1 VKDWESGLRATPT
14 LQSQESGMSSNSNL
28 GGKAFQQ
35 LLASTFA
42 VQESQMDSQF
52 LAGIVEV
59 QRMVTRGELDL
70 DGAMSLVV
78 DSARDVAGAAG
89 TAIGLLE
96 RDQLIYRAGSGCS
109 ATFPGSRVKAS
120 LTASA
125 NTKGSGEIL
134 RVENAQTDTRVQAAV
149 SRQFGADALLILPI
163 YHERELGG
171 VFEVLFSEAH
181 IFEDWEVRTYR
192 LMAALIETAMG
203 RTIQIDRNLK
213 AGLPTVA
220 QAVDEVQ
227 PQGKEYLHED
237 KPLFSLVNSSGIY
250 QRCGETLAAVRDS
263 RVLRRPALL
272 ARIMV
277 QRATEVISNKP
288 LHSLAL
294 AAVATGFGLT
304 FWMAH
309 GSRGPASTLG
319 SLSAPGAVAVRGFQP
334 SNEVT
339 PEGTFDSQAAPS
351 QVKETLGTAM
361 RTRRVRLG
369 QDEVDYIGD
378 DVTVRHFNYRP
389 VRQRRVAGTGRV
401 AYIGKDVT
409 VRYFTPKS
417 ASRSE
422 SR

>member
-1 VKDWESGLRATPT
+1 
-14 LQSQESGMSSNSNL
+14 MSSNSNL
-28 GGKAFQQ
+28 GREAFQE
-35 LLASTFA
+35 LLASAFA
-42 VQESQMDSQF
+42 VQESQIDSQF

-125 NTKGSGEIL
+125 SRKGSGEIL

-149 SRQFGADALLILPI
+149 CRQFGANALLILPI
-163 YHERELGG
+163 YHELELGG

-181 IFEDWEVRTYR
+181 VFEDSEVRTYR
-192 LMAALIETAMG
+192 LMAALIETTMA
-203 RTIQIDRNLK
+203 RAIQLDGNLK
-213 AGLPTVA
+213 AELPTVA
-220 QAVDEVQ
+220 QVVDEGT
-227 PQGKEYLHED
+227 PQGREYLLED
-237 KPLFSLVNSSGIY
+237 KPLFSLVNNGGIY

-263 RVLRRPALL
+263 RVLTQPALL

-294 AAVATGFGLT
+294 AAVAAGLGVT

-309 GSRGPASTLG
+309 GSRGPASALG
-319 SLSAPGAVAVRGFQP
+319 PSAAPEAVAVRSFQT
-334 SNEVT
+334 SNTAT
-339 PEGTFDSQAAPS
+339 PEGTFESQPAPS
-351 QVKETLGTAM
+351 PVKEARAAAM
-361 RTRRVRLG
+361 RPRRVRLG
-369 QDEVDYIGD
+369 QSEVDYIGD
-378 DVTVRHFNYRP
+378 DVTVRHFNRRP
-389 VRQRRVAGTGRV
+389 ARQRRVAGTSRV
-401 AYIGKDVT
+401 AYIGEDVT

-417 ASRSE
+417 ATSSE

>member
-1 VKDWESGLRATPT
+1 
-14 LQSQESGMSSNSNL
+14 MSSNSNL
-28 GGKAFQQ
+28 GHEAFQQ
-35 LLASTFA
+35 LLASAFA
-42 VQESQMDSQF
+42 VQESQIDSQF

-125 NTKGSGEIL
+125 TSKGSGEIL
-134 RVENAQTDTRVQAAV
+134 RVENAQTDTRIQAAV
-149 SRQFGADALLILPI
+149 CRQFGADALLILPI

-171 VFEVLFSEAH
+171 VFEILFSEAH
-181 IFEDWEVRTYR
+181 VFEEWEVRTYR
-192 LMAALIETAMG
+192 LMAALIETAMA

-213 AGLPTVA
+213 AELPTVA
-220 QAVDEVQ
+220 QAVDEVP
-227 PQGKEYLHED
+227 PQGREYLHED
-237 KPLFSLVNSSGIY
+237 KPLFSLVNNSGIY
-250 QRCGETLAAVRDS
+250 ERCGETLAAVRDS
-263 RVLRRPALL
+263 AVLRQPALL
-272 ARIMV
+272 ARIAV
-277 QRATEVISNKP
+277 QRATEIISNKP

-294 AAVATGFGLT
+294 AAVATGLGLT

-309 GSRGPASTLG
+309 GRGPGAALG
-319 SLSAPGAVAVRGFQP
+319 SSAAPEAVAVRSFQTG
-334 SNEVT
+334 NAAT
-339 PEGTFDSQAAPS
+339 PEGTFESQAAPS
-351 QVKETLGTAM
+351 PVKEARAAAM
-361 RTRRVRLG
+361 RPRRVRLG
-369 QDEVDYIGD
+369 QSEVDYIGD
-378 DVTVRHFNYRP
+378 DVTVRHFNGTP
-389 VRQRRVAGTGRV
+389 ARQRRVAGTGRV
-401 AYIGKDVT
+401 AYIGEDVT

-417 ASRSE
+417 ASSSE

>member
-1 VKDWESGLRATPT
+1 
-14 LQSQESGMSSNSNL
+14 MSSNSNL
-28 GGKAFQQ
+28 GREAFQE
-35 LLASTFA
+35 LLASAFA
-42 VQESQMDSQF
+42 VQESQMDSHF
-52 LAGIVEV
+52 LAGIMEV

-125 NTKGSGEIL
+125 STEGSGEIL
-134 RVENAQTDTRVQAAV
+134 RVENAQTDTRIQAAV
-149 SRQFGADALLILPI
+149 CRQFGADALLILPI
-163 YHERELGG
+163 YHDRELGG
-171 VFEVLFSEAH
+171 VFEILFSEAH
-181 IFEDWEVRTYR
+181 VFEDREVRTYR
-192 LMAALIETAMG
+192 LMAALIEMAMA
-203 RTIQIDRNLK
+203 RAFEVERNPK
-213 AGLPTVA
+213 VELPTVG
-220 QAVDEVQ
+220 QAVDEVT
-227 PQGKEYLHED
+227 PQGREYLHED
-237 KPLFSLVNSSGIY
+237 KPLFSLVNNSGFY
-250 QRCGETLAAVRDS
+250 QRCGETLATVRDS
-263 RVLRRPALL
+263 AVLRQPSLL

-294 AAVATGFGLT
+294 AAVATGLGLT

-309 GSRGPASTLG
+309 GSRGPGSALG
-319 SLSAPGAVAVRGFQP
+319 SSAAPEAITVRSFQT
-334 SNEVT
+334 SNAAT
-339 PEGTFDSQAAPS
+339 PEGTFESQPAASP
-351 QVKETLGTAM
+351 VKEASATAM
-361 RTRRVRLG
+361 RPRRVRLG
-369 QDEVDYIGD
+369 QGDVDYIGD

-389 VRQRRVAGTGRV
+389 ARQRRVAGTSRV
-401 AYIGKDVT
+401 AYIGEDVT

-417 ASRSE
+417 ASSS

>member
-1 VKDWESGLRATPT
+1 
-14 LQSQESGMSSNSNL
+14 MSSNSNL
-28 GGKAFQQ
+28 DREAFKQ
-35 LLASTFA
+35 LLASAFA
-42 VQESQMDSQF
+42 VQESQMDSHF

-125 NTKGSGEIL
+125 SSKGSGEIL
-134 RVENAQTDTRVQAAV
+134 RVENAQTDTRIQAAV
-149 SRQFGADALLILPI
+149 CRQFGADALLILPI

-171 VFEVLFSEAH
+171 VFEVLFTEAH

-192 LMAALIETAMG
+192 LMAALIETAMA

-220 QAVDEVQ
+220 QAGNEVP
-227 PQGKEYLHED
+227 PQGEEYLHED
-237 KPLFSLVNSSGIY
+237 KPLFSLVNNTGIY

-263 RVLRRPALL
+263 RVLREPALL

-294 AAVATGFGLT
+294 AAVTTGLGLT

-309 GSRGPASTLG
+309 GSRGPASALG
-319 SLSAPGAVAVRGFQP
+319 SSAAPEAIAVRSFQT
-334 SNEVT
+334 SSAAT
-339 PEGTFDSQAAPS
+339 PEGTFESQPAPRP
-351 QVKETLGTAM
+351 VKEARGAAI
-361 RTRRVRLG
+361 RPRRVKLG
-369 QDEVDYIGD
+369 QSEVDHIGD
-378 DVTVRHFNYRP
+378 DVTVRHFNYTP
-389 VRQRRVAGTGRV
+389 ARQRRVAGTGRV

-417 ASRSE
+417 ASSSE

>member
-1 VKDWESGLRATPT
+1 
-14 LQSQESGMSSNSNL
+14 MSSNSNL
-28 GGKAFQQ
+28 GREAFQE
-35 LLASTFA
+35 LLASAFA
-42 VQESQMDSQF
+42 IQESQMDSQF

-125 NTKGSGEIL
+125 SSKGSGEIL

-149 SRQFGADALLILPI
+149 CRQFGADALLILPI

-181 IFEDWEVRTYR
+181 VFEDSEVRTYR
-192 LMAALIETAMG
+192 LMAALIETAMAM
-203 RTIQIDRNLK
+203 QVDRNLK
-213 AGLPTVA
+213 AELPTVA
-220 QAVDEVQ
+220 QAVDEVA
-227 PQGKEYLHED
+227 PQGREYLHDD
-237 KPLFSLVNSSGIY
+237 KPLFSLVNNSGIY
-250 QRCGETLAAVRDS
+250 QRCGETLAAMRDS
-263 RVLRRPALL
+263 AVLRRPSLL
-272 ARIMV
+272 ARIVV

-294 AAVATGFGLT
+294 AAVATGLGLT

-309 GSRGPASTLG
+309 GGRGPGSALG
-319 SLSAPGAVAVRGFQP
+319 SSAAPEAVAVRSFQTG
-334 SNEVT
+334 NAAT
-339 PEGTFDSQAAPS
+339 PEGTFESQAAPS
-351 QVKETLGTAM
+351 PVKEARVAAM
-361 RTRRVRLG
+361 RPRRVRLG
-369 QDEVDYIGD
+369 QSEVDYIGD

-389 VRQRRVAGTGRV
+389 ARQRRVAGTSRV
-401 AYIGKDVT
+401 AYIGEDVT

-417 ASRSE
+417 ASSSQ

>member
-1 VKDWESGLRATPT
+1 
-14 LQSQESGMSSNSNL
+14 MSSNSNL
-28 GGKAFQQ
+28 GGEAFQE
-35 LLASTFA
+35 LLASAFA
-42 VQESQMDSQF
+42 VQESQIDSQF

-125 NTKGSGEIL
+125 TSKGSGEIL
-134 RVENAQTDTRVQAAV
+134 RVENAQTDTRIQAAV
-149 SRQFGADALLILPI
+149 CRQFGADALLILPI

-171 VFEVLFSEAH
+171 VFEILFSEAH
-181 IFEDWEVRTYR
+181 VFEEWEVRTYR
-192 LMAALIETAMG
+192 LMAALIETAMA

-213 AGLPTVA
+213 AELPTVA
-220 QAVDEVQ
+220 QAVDEVP
-227 PQGKEYLHED
+227 PQGREYLQED
-237 KPLFSLVNSSGIY
+237 KPLFSLVNNSGIY
-250 QRCGETLAAVRDS
+250 QRCGETLAAMRDS
-263 RVLRRPALL
+263 AVRRQPALL
-272 ARIMV
+272 ARIVV

-294 AAVATGFGLT
+294 AAVATGLGLT

-309 GSRGPASTLG
+309 GRGPGSALG
-319 SLSAPGAVAVRGFQP
+319 SSAVPEAVAVRSFQTG
-334 SNEVT
+334 NAAT
-339 PEGTFDSQAAPS
+339 PEGTFESQAAPS
-351 QVKETLGTAM
+351 PVREARASAM
-361 RTRRVRLG
+361 RPRRVRLG
-369 QDEVDYIGD
+369 QSEVDYIGD
-378 DVTVRHFNYRP
+378 DVTVRHFNYTP
-389 VRQRRVAGTGRV
+389 ARQRRVAGPGRV
-401 AYIGKDVT
+401 AYIGEDVT

-417 ASRSE
+417 ASSSE